1 MQTREESRPP
11 LIYLAAPYRHHEESV
26 RDARLEAVSRVAAGL
41 TEIDRRV
48 FCPLTYADALRANGF
63 GPRDDEWWYDYDIG
77 WLSHCAELVVLT
89 LLRWED
95 SEGVRMEIKTA
106 ERRGIP
112 ISYME
117 PPEQYLGLTS
127 EQNDELRRKLFR
139 GRPLLSD

>member
-1 MQTREESRPP
+1 MRMREESRPP
-11 LIYLAAPYRHHEESV
+11 LTYLAAPYRHHEELV
-26 RDARLEAVSRVAAGL
+26 RDARLEAVSRVAAAL
-41 TEIDRRV
+41 TEIDRRI
-48 FCPLTYADALRANGF
+48 FCPLTYADALLEKGF
-63 GPRDDEWWYDYDIG
+63 GLRDDEWWYGYDIG

-89 LLRWED
+89 LPGWAD

-127 EQNDELRRKLFR
+127 EQNDELRNKLS
-139 GRPLLSD
+139 GRDRR